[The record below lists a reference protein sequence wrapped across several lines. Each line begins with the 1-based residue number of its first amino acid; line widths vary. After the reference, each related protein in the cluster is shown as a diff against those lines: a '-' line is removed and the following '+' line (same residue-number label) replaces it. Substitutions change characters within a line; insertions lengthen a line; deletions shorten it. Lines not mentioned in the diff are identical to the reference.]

1 MSFHEITA
9 RLNGGIAEIGN
20 NNRRYPVSLHDESED
35 NAFCPKD
42 YLAGALGS

>member
-1 MSFHEITA
+1 MSFHEITT

-20 NNRRYPVSLHDESED
+20 ANRRYPVFLHDDSKD
-35 NAFCPKD
+35 NGFCPKD